1 MFEILFCAIDKANGE
16 HGYAVGQLVVMLP
29 KGTQPKQRGTEIE
42 TERACKGESCW
53 GAWFNGSRWFAVRCA
68 ADFVSKLLKWNSES
82 AYIRSRR
89 GSANYKAKKSRQKS
103 YINLLCMTK
112 QKECKTLRNSV
123 SNM

>member
-29 KGTQPKQRGTEIE
+29 KGTQPKQRETEID
-42 TERACKGESCW
+42 TEREQVRERVCW

-68 ADFVSKLLKWNSES
+68 ADFVSKLLKWNGES

-89 GSANYKAKKSRQKS
+89 GSANYKAKKKPSK
-103 YINLLCMTK
+103 K
-112 QKECKTLRNSV
+112 
-123 SNM
+123 